1 MSFGQATGD
10 ASGCRALP
18 GRYDDT
24 HASVT
29 AASHGSTTG
38 VHHEADQEPAK
49 VLENGVR
56 NGGKKRLR
64 QRKRQT
70 ESTPRTQ
77 EDESHAVITTH
88 PNKVRNKRENNQPKT
103 KKTTGHGF

>member
-10 ASGCRALP
+10 ASGRRALP

-29 AASHGSTTG
+29 AASHGSTAG
-38 VHHEADQEPAK
+38 IHHEADQEPAK

-56 NGGKKRLR
+56 NGGGKKGYDREKDR
-64 QRKRQT
+64 QKAHHGHR
-70 ESTPRTQ
+70 RT
-77 EDESHAVITTH
+77 S
-88 PNKVRNKRENNQPKT
+88 PML
-103 KKTTGHGF
+103 